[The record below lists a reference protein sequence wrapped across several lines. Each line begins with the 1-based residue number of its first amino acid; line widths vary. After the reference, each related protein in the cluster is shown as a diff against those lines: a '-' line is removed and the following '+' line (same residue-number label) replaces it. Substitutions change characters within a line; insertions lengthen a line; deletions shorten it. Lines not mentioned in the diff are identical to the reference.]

1 MTETEVNMAK
11 VTTVLLQGVSYCWDG
26 QDILVDDGVGMPWPL
41 GGHALEQV
49 ELFDGEGES
58 VAAFTIDFEGQ
69 RWFLSGPGAPGDII
83 LLDEAGVSLAVYPP
97 AAEEDMPLPSNVLVL
112 PTPVETMTTDE
123 LVVLDLGD
131 ILYESEQLEP
141 IMVATA
147 ADTAHLDGE
156 RIEDVINWLAVYS
169 QHD

>member
-1 MTETEVNMAK
+1 MAK
-11 VTTVLLQGVSYCWDG
+11 VTTVLLQGVSYRWDG
-26 QDILVDDGVGMPWPL
+26 QDILVDDGVGIPWPL

-83 LLDEAGVSLAVYPP
+83 LLDEMGVSLAVYPP
-97 AAEEDMPLPSNVLVL
+97 GMEEGMPLPSNVLIL
-112 PTPVETMTTDE
+112 PESAESMATDE
-123 LVVLDLGD
+123 LVVLDLDD

-141 IMVATA
+141 ILVATS

-156 RIEDVINWLAVYS
+156 LIDDVINWLAVYS
-169 QHD
+169 HHD